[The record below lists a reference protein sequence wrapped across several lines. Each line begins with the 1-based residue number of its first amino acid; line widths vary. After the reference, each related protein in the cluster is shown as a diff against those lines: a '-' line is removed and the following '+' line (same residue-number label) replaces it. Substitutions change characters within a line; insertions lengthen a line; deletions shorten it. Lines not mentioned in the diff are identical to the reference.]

1 LGAPR
6 LLCGLQLARRRV
18 IVFDLGA
25 SGQRLIL
32 DAPVV
37 EHLESHRQ
45 LTRRH
50 REAGGQLFATFSG
63 DTIIV
68 KEATGPRRSDHRA
81 RTSYRPDRKAEQQE
95 ILERHRRGLH
105 YVGDWHTH
113 PSPQPLPSYLD
124 YRSIQ
129 ASVRQS
135 AHQLDGF
142 VLIVV
147 GTLRAPDG
155 LHISVNNRNGA
166 FTLNVSATDSATLAV
181 DHDRQN

>member
-1 LGAPR
+1 M
-6 LLCGLQLARRRV
+6 
-18 IVFDLGA
+18 IVFDVGA

-32 DAPVV
+32 EPPVV
-37 EHLESHRQ
+37 KHLEAHRQ
-45 LTRRH
+45 LTLRH
-50 REAGGQLFATFSG
+50 REAGGQLFATFS
-63 DTIIV
+63 DDSIII
-68 KEATGPRRSDHRA
+68 KEATGPRQRDHRT

-113 PSPQPLPSYLD
+113 SSPRPSPSCLD

-135 AHQLDGF
+135 AHQLNGF

-155 LHISVNNRNGA
+155 LHVSVNDGSRA
-166 FTLNVSATDSATLAV
+166 FKLGGPTSRPAALV
-181 DHDRQN
+181 DCDPKD